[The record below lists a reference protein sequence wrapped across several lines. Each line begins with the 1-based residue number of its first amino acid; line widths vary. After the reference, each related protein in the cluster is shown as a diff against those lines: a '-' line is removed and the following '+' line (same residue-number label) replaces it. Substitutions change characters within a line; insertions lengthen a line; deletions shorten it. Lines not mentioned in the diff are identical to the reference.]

1 MTPEEIL
8 KNYWGY
14 TAFRPM
20 QREII
25 LSVLEG
31 NDTLGLLPTGGGKS
45 ITFQVPALALDGV
58 TLVVTPLISLM
69 KDQVDNLRDIG
80 VKAYDLHSALTRRE
94 TRRALDSCAAG
105 RAKILY
111 LSPEKLQVKSFH
123 NELRRLPVKLIVVDE
138 AHCISQW
145 GYDFRPSYMRIA
157 EVRRMFPQAPVLA
170 LTASATA
177 EVIDDIMTRL
187 GFHRRDKV
195 FRRSFSRSNI
205 SYVARYCDFKQEQLV
220 HILSRVPGTAIVY
233 TRSRKRTR
241 ELSDFLRKE
250 GVPADF
256 YHAGLSSE
264 DKAGKQN
271 RWKSG
276 QTRVIVATNA
286 FGMGIDKPDVR
297 LVIHYDLPSSLEEY
311 YQESGRAGRDGLES
325 YAVVLASPADKGM
338 LSRRLS
344 EAFPPKDYIRQVY
357 DMACVYLSV
366 GMGEGQERLF
376 EFNSEV
382 FARRF
387 RLKEGQALAALRL
400 LGRSG
405 YINYIEETATRSRLM
420 MVMERHELYGLR
432 LEPATDELLQL
443 ILRTYPGIF
452 ADYEFISESLL
463 AYRLGVTE
471 QSVYERLIQL
481 GRLHVIHYVPRSVT
495 PYIFFPIGRQPSG
508 DVVLPRE
515 VYEQR
520 REQMRLRIEA
530 MKEFVFSTSGCRVLT
545 MLRYFN
551 EENGCECGK
560 CDVCRAARRVAP
572 PRRQVRER
580 EQNLDESILY
590 ILRKAPA
597 EGTTIDYISGQTG
610 VSAKEVAARARL
622 LADALKVEILP
633 GARLRLLP
641 E

>member
-25 LSVLEG
+25 SSVLEG

-233 TRSRKRTR
+233 TRSRKRTH

-376 EFNSEV
+376 EFNSEE

-471 QSVYERLIQL
+471 QSVYEGLIQL

-495 PYIFFPIGRQPSG
+495 PYIFFPIGCQPSG

-610 VSAKEVAARARL
+610 VSAKEVAARVRL

>member
-25 LSVLEG
+25 SSVLEG

-325 YAVVLASPADKGM
+325 YAVVLASPADKGV

-376 EFNSEV
+376 EFNSEE

-387 RLKEGQALAALRL
+387 HLKEGQALAALRL

-463 AYRLGVTE
+463 AYRLGGTE
-471 QSVYERLIQL
+471 QTVYEGLIQL

-597 EGTTIDYISGQTG
+597 EGVAIDYISAQTG
-610 VSAKEVAARARL
+610 ASAKEVAARARL
-622 LADALKVEILP
+622 LADALKVEILS

>member
-25 LSVLEG
+25 SSVLEG

-325 YAVVLASPADKGM
+325 YAVVLASPADKGV

-376 EFNSEV
+376 EFNSEE

-471 QSVYERLIQL
+471 QSVYEGLIQL

-597 EGTTIDYISGQTG
+597 EGTTIDYISAQTG

-641 E
+641 G

>member
-25 LSVLEG
+25 SSVLEG

-233 TRSRKRTR
+233 TRSRKRTH

-376 EFNSEV
+376 EFNSEE

-471 QSVYERLIQL
+471 QSVYEGLIQL

-610 VSAKEVAARARL
+610 VSAKEVAARVRL

>member
-25 LSVLEG
+25 SSVLEG

-138 AHCISQW
+138 AHGISQW

-325 YAVVLASPADKGM
+325 YAVVLASPADKGV

-376 EFNSEV
+376 EFNSEE

-387 RLKEGQALAALRL
+387 HLKEGQALAALRL

-471 QSVYERLIQL
+471 QSVYEGLIQL

-597 EGTTIDYISGQTG
+597 EGVAIDYISAQTG
-610 VSAKEVAARARL
+610 ASAKEVAARARL
-622 LADALKVEILP
+622 LADALKVEILS

>member
-25 LSVLEG
+25 SSVLEG

-325 YAVVLASPADKGM
+325 YAVVLASPADKGV

-376 EFNSEV
+376 EFNSEE

-471 QSVYERLIQL
+471 QSVYEGLIQL

-515 VYEQR
+515 VYEHR

-597 EGTTIDYISGQTG
+597 EGTTIDYISAQTG

>member
-8 KNYWGY
+8 KKYWGY

-25 LSVLEG
+25 SSVLEG

-69 KDQVDNLRDIG
+69 KDQVDNLREIG

-250 GVPADF
+250 GVSADF

-297 LVIHYDLPSSLEEY
+297 LVIHYDLPSALEEY

-325 YAVVLASPADKGM
+325 YAVVLASPADKGV

-376 EFNSEV
+376 EFNSEE

-471 QSVYERLIQL
+471 QSVYEGLIQL

-597 EGTTIDYISGQTG
+597 EGVAIDYISGETG
-610 VSAKEVAARARL
+610 ASAKEVAARARH

-633 GARLRLLP
+633 GARLRLP
-641 E
+641 SE

>member
-25 LSVLEG
+25 SSVLEG

-311 YQESGRAGRDGLES
+311 YQESGRAGRDGLEA
-325 YAVVLASPADKGM
+325 YAVVLASPADKGV

-376 EFNSEV
+376 EFNSEE

-387 RLKEGQALAALRL
+387 HLKEGQALAALRL

-471 QSVYERLIQL
+471 QSVYEGLIQL
-481 GRLHVIHYVPRSVT
+481 GRLHVIHYVPRSGT

-597 EGTTIDYISGQTG
+597 EGVAIDYISAQTG
-610 VSAKEVAARARL
+610 ASAKEVAARARL
-622 LADALKVEILP
+622 LADALKVEILS

>member
-25 LSVLEG
+25 SSVLEG

-344 EAFPPKDYIRQVY
+344 EAFPPKDYILQVY

-376 EFNSEV
+376 EFNSEE

-515 VYEQR
+515 VYEHR

>member
-25 LSVLEG
+25 SSVLEG

-376 EFNSEV
+376 EFNSEE

-471 QSVYERLIQL
+471 QSVYEGLIQL

-515 VYEQR
+515 VYEHR

-610 VSAKEVAARARL
+610 VSAKEVAARVRL